1 MNERIVR
8 IGGAAGASIDSAIAV
23 PQLLA
28 VPGIDYLIFDYL
40 GEGAMN
46 IFAKL
51 QALDPNSGFMTDF
64 VDVHIGPHLAE
75 MKAKGVKVVA
85 NAGALNPRGLAQ
97 MIRKRADDLGVAVKV
112 GVVEGDDL
120 RDRVDALRREGYRDM
135 FTDAPFPDNVGSIN
149 AYLGGFPIAAALAA
163 GADIVVTGR
172 VVDSALILG
181 PLIHEFG
188 WKPTDYQLLA
198 AGTAAGHLLECGAQA
213 TGGTFTD
220 WRDVPDWAHAG
231 YPVGECRADGT
242 FTITKP
248 ASTGGLVSVGTVAEQ
263 LLYEVS
269 DPQAYIVPDVVCDFS
284 QIRLEQVGPDRV
296 AVSGVK
302 GYPPTSTY
310 KVCMT
315 YDDGWRAVSLM
326 PIVGIDAAAKAER
339 QAAAILERTRE
350 MLRDRN
356 LGDLR
361 RTHVE
366 ILDGEGSY
374 GARKRGLGA
383 AAREAICKVAVE
395 HDEKAAIDL
404 FWREQFSAMM
414 NMSVGSTIGSLVGFG
429 KGPSPLTALF
439 LFLLAKDKVTP
450 AVCVDNADIPFRV
463 APTDIFRP
471 DMIQRPAPPAAP
483 NDVDASLAV
492 PLIALA
498 WARSGDKG
506 GLFNVGVIARE
517 VEYLPY
523 IRAALTPE
531 SVADW
536 YGHFLEPGK
545 SRVDRYDL
553 PGFHALNYVVHDSLA
568 GDINSSPR
576 LDAAAKGMAQHLLEF
591 PVPVSAAIA
600 AAVGAR

>member
-1 MNERIVR
+1 
-8 IGGAAGASIDSAIAV
+8 
-23 PQLLA
+23 
-28 VPGIDYLIFDYL
+28 
-40 GEGAMN
+40 
-46 IFAKL
+46 
-51 QALDPNSGFMTDF
+51 
-64 VDVHIGPHLAE
+64 
-75 MKAKGVKVVA
+75 
-85 NAGALNPRGLAQ
+85 
-97 MIRKRADDLGVAVKV
+97 MIRKRADELGVAIKV

-120 RDRVDALRREGYRDM
+120 RDRVDELRREGYRDM
-135 FTDAPFPDNVGSIN
+135 FTGAPFPDTIGSIN

-188 WKPTDYQLLA
+188 WKPQDYQLLA

-231 YPVGECRADGT
+231 YPVGECRGDGT
-242 FTITKP
+242 FVITKP
-248 ASTGGLVSVGTVAEQ
+248 ANTGGLVSIGTVAEQ

-284 QIRLEQVGPDRV
+284 EIRLEQIGPDRV
-296 AVSGVK
+296 GVSGVK

-310 KVCMT
+310 KVCVT

-326 PIVGIDAAAKAER
+326 PIVGIDASAKAER

-361 RTHVE
+361 RSHVE

-374 GARKRGLGA
+374 GARKRGLAG
-383 AAREAICKVAVE
+383 AAREAICKIAVE

-429 KGPSPLTALF
+429 KGPSPVTVLF
-439 LFLLAKDKVTP
+439 LFLLDKDKVTP
-450 AVCVDNADIPFRV
+450 EVRVDDRAIAFGV

-471 DMIQRPAPPAAP
+471 EMIRRPAPPTVP
-483 NDVDASLAV
+483 DDIDSSITV

-498 WARSGDKG
+498 WGRSGDKG
-506 GLFNVGVIARE
+506 GLFNVGVIARQAA
-517 VEYLPY
+517 YLPY
-523 IRAALTPE
+523 IRAALTQE
-531 SVADW
+531 AVADW
-536 YGHFLEPGK
+536 YRHFLKPDDA
-545 SRVDRYDL
+545 RVDRYDL
-553 PGFHALNYVVHDSLA
+553 PGFHALNFVVHDSLD
-568 GDINSSPR
+568 GDINNSPR

-591 PVPVSAAIA
+591 PVPVSRALAASL
-600 AAVGAR
+600 GAR